1 MDVLTPEQRRRC
13 MQNIKSRNTRPE
25 VAVRSICHRL
35 GFRFRI
41 SPKDL
46 PGKPDLVF
54 PRLKVCIFVH
64 GCFWHQHAGCKYA
77 YLPKTRVDFWQDK
90 FSKNRSRD
98 SLVQNELTGLGWLV
112 LIIWECEL
120 RDCSA
125 LTEKLHDLLSSR
137 NEVNLIEL

>member
-13 MQNIKSRNTRPE
+13 MQNIKSRDTRPE

-54 PRLKVCIFVH
+54 PRLKICIFVH
-64 GCFWHQHAGCKYA
+64 GCFWHQHPGCKYA
-77 YLPKTRVDFWQDK
+77 YLPKTRVEFWKDK
-90 FSKNRSRD
+90 FSRNFTRD
-98 SLVQNELTGLGWLV
+98 NLVQNALADLGWLV
-112 LIIWECEL
+112 VVVWECEL
-120 RDCSA
+120 KDRGT
-125 LTEKLHDLLSSR
+125 LTEKLHGLLVSRSKVAFMDL
-137 NEVNLIEL
+137 